1 MLNLTIGS
9 AMHFAFEI
17 RNLDRR
23 KNVQI
28 IEKTRLKVGFPKKFC
43 KKHLMASRL
52 MKPCHYKYASLG

>member
-1 MLNLTIGS
+1 MLNLTIGI

-28 IEKTRLKVGFPKKFC
+28 IEKTHLEVGFPKKFC
-43 KKHLMASRL
+43 KKKLMASRL
-52 MKPCHYKYASLG
+52 MKLSQP